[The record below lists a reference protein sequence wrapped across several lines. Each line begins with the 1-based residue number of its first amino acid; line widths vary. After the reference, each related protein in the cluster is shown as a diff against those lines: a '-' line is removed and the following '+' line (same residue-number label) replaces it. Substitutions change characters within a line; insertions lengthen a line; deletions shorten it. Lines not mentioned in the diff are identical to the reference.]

1 VTLWRISNHADLSG
15 DGGRRIAARWH
26 NAGAPVVYLTSSP
39 ASALL
44 EALVH
49 ELSLDELPE
58 SYQWLE
64 VDVGD
69 GVRVAPPPELPPGW
83 QRDLSKTR
91 ALGDAW
97 LKDAPTPL
105 LEVPSVIVP
114 KTANYLLN
122 PRHPKADD
130 VRIASV
136 IRYPLD
142 LRFAGAS

>member
-1 VTLWRISNHADLSG
+1 MTLWRISNQPDLSG
-15 DGGRRIAARWH
+15 EGGRRISARWH
-26 NAGAPVVYLTSSP
+26 TAGSPVVYLASSP

-49 ELSLDELPE
+49 ELTLDELPD

-64 VDVGD
+64 VEADQRL
-69 GVRVAPPPELPPGW
+69 RVASSPKLSARWRDEL
-83 QRDLSKTR
+83 STTR
-91 ALGDAW
+91 AVGDAW
-97 LKDAPTPL
+97 LRSAQAPL

-122 PRHPKADD
+122 PRHPDAAH
-130 VRIASV
+130 VRFTSV

-142 LRFAGAS
+142 PRLVR

>member
-1 VTLWRISNHADLSG
+1 
-15 DGGRRIAARWH
+15 
-26 NAGAPVVYLTSSP
+26 VYLASSP

-64 VDVGD
+64 VGVED
-69 GVRVAPPPELPPGW
+69 GVQVTPPPELPSGW
-83 QRDLSKTR
+83 QHEISKTR
-91 ALGDAW
+91 AVGDAW
-97 LKDAPTPL
+97 LRDTATPL

-122 PRHPKADD
+122 PRHPKAHD
-130 VRIASV
+130 VRITSV

-142 LRFAGAS
+142 LRFAGPV